1 MVEVVNRQGVGT
13 GGEQEGTGQEEE
25 GTIHEQDTNT
35 RKRGYERTIHE

>member
-1 MVEVVNRQGVGT
+1 MVEVVNRQEVGT

-35 RKRGYERTIHE
+35 RISGQERTIHE

>member
-1 MVEVVNRQGVGT
+1 MVEVVNRQEVGT

-35 RKRGYERTIHE
+35 RISRQERTIHE